1 MPAKQEN
8 SMTTVAEKWVEVLA
22 RIGVRY
28 VFGNPSGPW
37 VEYMEAMRTSDL
49 EFVLVS
55 NEASA
60 GFMADVCGRITGIP
74 GACYGTF
81 GPGATNLST
90 GVGGALLDRSP
101 LLAFT
106 HEMPDAML
114 GRTTQMGIDHQA
126 LFRPITKWT
135 TRLGA
140 DRVEET
146 LLRAVNVATSEAP
159 GPVHIGLPSNL
170 GTMTAGEETFQLEP
184 SQQPAAADP
193 EVLDRLVAAF
203 TYAKKPVLA
212 VGLTAVRAGVQ
223 ALVVKIA
230 ESHGIP
236 VVLTPM
242 AKGILPEDHR
252 CYVGVLFHALSNH
265 VAETHRQADLVIG
278 VGYDPVEL
286 NYEDWVPDAPLV
298 HIDTKPADL
307 DESCHRLECDV
318 VGNLRPALERL
329 AELAP
334 LENDWDLDALSE
346 RRRRMFASLRP
357 REDRFGPTAAFSIL
371 REILPDDGVLTSDVG
386 AHLHVIGQ
394 LWQTPALGSLL
405 MTNGWSSMG
414 FGIPAAIAA
423 SLCLPDRPVAC
434 VVGDGGFL
442 MMVGEMATA
451 KRLGVPV
458 VFVLLTDHSLELIRI
473 KQEGK
478 GCETYGTPLH
488 GESYDSATTFFGVPV
503 LPAHDAASYRS
514 ALDKAFAA
522 GGPIIVEAFVDPT
535 EYGELVL
542 KGDK

>member
-1 MPAKQEN
+1 MVN
-8 SMTTVAEKWVEVLA
+8 VAEKWAEVLG

-28 VFGNPSGPW
+28 VFGIPSGPW
-37 VEYMEAMRTSDL
+37 MAYMEALRGSDV

-106 HEMPDAML
+106 HEMSDSMR

-135 TRLGA
+135 TRLEA
-140 DRVEET
+140 DHVEET

-170 GTMTAGEETFQLEP
+170 GTMRAGDERFQLEP
-184 SQQPAAADP
+184 AQQPEPP
-193 EVLDRLVAAF
+193 ELRALDRLVASF
-203 TYAKKPVLA
+203 TTARKPVLA
-212 VGLTAVRAGVQ
+212 VGLSAVRAGVQ
-223 ALVVKIA
+223 ALVLKIA
-230 ESHGIP
+230 EQHGIP

-242 AKGILPEDHR
+242 AKGMLPEDHPA
-252 CYVGVLFHALSNH
+252 YAGVLFHALSNH
-265 VAETHRQADLVIG
+265 VAATHRQADLVIG

-286 NYEDWVPDAPLV
+286 NYEDWMPNAPLV

-307 DESCHRLECDV
+307 DESCCRLQCNV
-318 VGNLRPALERL
+318 VGSLGPALERL

-334 LENDWDLDALSE
+334 RENDWDLGALAE
-346 RRRRMFASLRP
+346 RRQRMFESLRP
-357 REDRFGPTAAFSIL
+357 RDGVFGPTAAVTIL
-371 REILPDDGVLTSDVG
+371 REELPPDGIMTCDVG

-394 LWQTPALGSLL
+394 LWQTPTPDSLL

-423 SLCLPDRPVAC
+423 KLCLPERPVAC

-458 VFVLLTDHSLELIRI
+458 VFVLLTDHDLTLISI
-473 KQEGK
+473 KQDRK
-478 GCETYGTPLH
+478 SYAAYGTALY
-488 GESYDSATTFFGVPV
+488 GDGYDSAHTFFGVPV
-503 LPAHDAASYRS
+503 LQTHDVASYRS
-514 ALDKAFAA
+514 ALVKAFAA
-522 GGPIIVEAFVDPT
+522 GGPVIVEAFVDPR
-535 EYGELVL
+535 EYGDLIL